1 MYEKRFSLWL
11 PWVERRDIP
20 KKNCPGVYI
29 AALSERS
36 LAGKPFS
43 WRKEIIYIG
52 MTNSVGG
59 LIGRLGHF
67 DDTISG
73 KKLRHGGADRVRF
86 RHRKYDIL
94 APRLYVSVASF
105 DCDVE
110 SKLPDD
116 LRKMGKV
123 LEFEFLCF
131 AEYAEKFGKLPEF
144 NDMKASPKFSQKVK
158 RRKA

>member
-1 MYEKRFSLWL
+1 MYEKRFSDWL
-11 PWVERRDIP
+11 SWSERRNIP
-20 KKNCPGVYI
+20 ERNCPGVYI
-29 AALSERS
+29 AAFSERN
-36 LAGKPFS
+36 LAGKPFT

-52 MTNSVGG
+52 MTNAVGG
-59 LIGRLGHF
+59 LIGRLAHF

-86 RHRKYDIL
+86 KHRKYDIL

-105 DCDVE
+105 DCDVK

-116 LRKMGKV
+116 LRTMGKV

-131 AEYAEKFGKLPEF
+131 AEYAEKFGRLPEF
-144 NDMKASPKFSQKVK
+144 NDMKVSKKFSAKVK
-158 RRKA
+158 KQRL